1 MTEDDKRD
9 FLKALI
15 AIGAIYDQS
24 QEQVRDKSPIY
35 WAALNHRSI
44 DDVRSA
50 LNAHVRD
57 ADRGRFF
64 PKPAD
69 IEAKLPGLNQLWL
82 SADEAWAMCP
92 KNENDSS
99 AMTTEMVQALAVAND
114 LIYEGDMIAA
124 RMAFKGAYNRLIDE
138 AKAAGRKPQ
147 WFASL
152 GSDKEGRHI
161 AQVKT
166 VEMQNLALP
175 YDQRRALPSPEQE
188 NTVRLEYLTKEAE
201 RRAASP
207 EEAKKHIEQMKM
219 KLGMKTKGE
228 ME

>member
-15 AIGAIYDQS
+15 AVGAIYDQS
-24 QEQVRDKSPIY
+24 PEQVRDKSPIY
-35 WAALNHRSI
+35 WAALNHRSL
-44 DDVRSA
+44 DDVRLA

-57 ADRGRFF
+57 SDRGRFF

-69 IEAKLPGLNQLWL
+69 IEAKLPGINSLWL

-92 KNENDSS
+92 KDENDSA
-99 AMTTEMVQALAVAND
+99 AMTSEMSQALSVAND
-114 LIYEGDMIAA
+114 LIYEGDLIAA
-124 RMAFKGAYNRLIDE
+124 RMAFKAAYNRLVDE
-138 AKAAGRKPQ
+138 AKMQGRKPQ

-152 GSDKEGRHI
+152 GHDKNGRHN
-161 AQVKT
+161 AQVKV
-166 VEMQNLALP
+166 VEMQNLSLPHDQRKALP
-175 YDQRRALPSPEQE
+175 APEQE
-188 NTVRLEYLTKEAE
+188 YTIRLEDLTKEAE
-201 RRAASP
+201 SRYASP
-207 EEAKKHIEQMKM
+207 EDAKKHIEEMKK